1 MIYLIISQLILK
13 KNESRLT
20 IIEARGVELTAQ
32 VEHIVVTDLD
42 LGIRLFPV
50 TLVVEISHNSPPVN
64 VRILTRLKHCNTV
77 TSLKPHLLTGC
88 HSKERMVLYEI

>member
-50 TLVVEISHNSPPVN
+50 
-64 VRILTRLKHCNTV
+64 
-77 TSLKPHLLTGC
+77 SLWW
-88 HSKERMVLYEI
+88 